1 MAVDASDAAA
11 RGDAANE
18 ASGGTFANEA
28 SGGTFVCL
36 HDWCWQVTPL
46 TLSFFAICSCLHTV
60 PYVDKLA
67 AN

>member
-18 ASGGTFANEA
+18 ASGEA

-36 HDWCWQVTPL
+36 HDWCWQVSPL